1 MIIIKNQMRTTPI
14 ILIPQL
20 DADVEAEEHIIN
32 QTIHQIQKK
41 IAQDEDDAIVKRIMI
56 HLILPVAAA
65 DAVRNPMAIPLP
77 NHLVHDAAAVKNQHR
92 LDHLQKTRVL
102 EDLHHHNLPG
112 EKDLNPI
119 LQEIIKIRSQ
129 EVGAQ
134 ILRPVS
140 SSGERRNKKEERRKK
155 KEERRKKKEISPLL
169 PLLPLLPQLPNSP
182 NSPYPLLPCPLPPI
196 P

>member
-41 IAQDEDDAIVKRIMI
+41 IGQDEDDAIVKRIMI

-65 DAVRNPMAIPLP
+65 DAVKNPMAIPLP

-134 ILRPVS
+134 GLRPVR
-140 SSGERRNKKEERRKK
+140 SSGERRKK
-155 KEERRKKKEISPLL
+155 KEERNFSPT
-169 PLLPLLPQLPNSP
+169 PPTP
-182 NSPYPLLPCPLPPI
+182 PYPLPPAPYPLFPRNSKDFSWGRCR
-196 P
+196 

>member
-1 MIIIKNQMRTTPI
+1 MIIIKNQMRTIPI

-41 IAQDEDDAIVKRIMI
+41 IGQDEDDAIVKRIMI
-56 HLILPVAAA
+56 HFILPVAAA
-65 DAVRNPMAIPLP
+65 DAVKNPMAIPLL
-77 NHLVHDAAAVKNQHR
+77 NHLVPDAAAVKNQHR
-92 LDHLQKTRVL
+92 LDHLQKTTVL

-119 LQEIIKIRSQ
+119 LQEIIKIRSMANATLRYQ

-134 ILRPVS
+134 GLRPFR
-140 SSGERRNKKEERRKK
+140 SSGVRRRNNKEG
-155 KEERRKKKEISPLL
+155 SFSLL
-169 PLLPLLPQLPNSP
+169 TSCLFCQS
-182 NSPYPLLPCPLPPI
+182 
-196 P
+196 